1 MGRKKKKSDSNETIN
16 ETINDN
22 SYIYQ
27 LNSEEFKFSK
37 DPQKQEEPTPTP
49 QESTSQQEQVA
60 IPLESVSHQEPS
72 QEQVVTPQESVSH
85 QEPSQEQ
92 VATPQESVSHQEP
105 HQEQVAIPQ
114 ESVSHQEPHQEQVAI
129 PQKKQEPELET
140 LNILFTH
147 ISEGKNVDLNRW
159 IQHHLGLGFS
169 HIYILN
175 IGNRLSN
182 NIYYSSDLVTIIKTD
197 KTMSLE
203 SVMRQSYNFSHKYMF
218 DWMLYLRY
226 NEFLHLS
233 SNLRSFL
240 RDKVKCDQVMINNR
254 SILNMNSVNSP
265 NNYNN
270 YYFTFLDMSNSY
282 INNDL
287 KNYIS

>member
-37 DPQKQEEPTPTP
+37 DPQKQDPTPTP
-49 QESTSQQEQVA
+49 TSQEQV
-60 IPLESVSHQEPS
+60 VTHQEPS
-72 QEQVVTPQESVSH
+72 QEQVVTH

-92 VATPQESVSHQEP
+92 VVTQQVVPSQEQVVTHQEP
-105 HQEQVAIPQ
+105 SQEQVVPQ
-114 ESVSHQEPHQEQVAI
+114 E
-129 PQKKQEPELET
+129 KKKEPEPET

-159 IQHHLGLGFS
+159 VHHHLGLGFS

-182 NIYYSSDLVTIIKTD
+182 NIYYSSDLVTIINTD
-197 KTMSLE
+197 KTMTLE

-233 SNLRSFL
+233 NNLRVFL
-240 RDKVKCDQVMINNR
+240 RDKVKCDQVMISNR

-265 NNYNN
+265 NNYNK
-270 YYFTFLDMSNSY
+270 LG
-282 INNDL
+282 L
-287 KNYIS
+287 KK